1 MYLIFLLFLSKVRT
15 FLNPQIFLICI
26 SGNVLLVGMTKED
39 HFINP
44 LVDLIISPRLK
55 VNRNET
61 SSSIS
66 MRHWLIIC
74 FGFGLCWLF
83 FFFLNILLSIN
94 KRRWQQNHNASSSFA
109 IFATFFFFFQIHL
122 PQILHNQRLKGPILN
137 QTLLRFLL
145 TSRTYPNLG
154 F

>member
-74 FGFGLCWLF
+74 FRFGLCWLF
-83 FFFLNILLSIN
+83 FFFLIFCYQLTKGDGNKTTMLPHHLLYL
-94 KRRWQQNHNASSSFA
+94 QL
-109 IFATFFFFFQIHL
+109 FFFQIHL